1 MLGDI
6 AQVSWQVSG
15 TERGVLTVSG
25 AGTQRQ
31 IEVRPDESP
40 YALTFD
46 RTGVFTVTLQAVR
59 GDAAASAS
67 TTIEVLPEV
76 VLSVE
81 VQGEPELVRHVA
93 REVRLTW
100 DVTGAQPLEG
110 GYAISIDSSDQ
121 GERYSPRRC
130 R

>member
-1 MLGDI
+1 
-6 AQVSWQVSG
+6 VSG

-81 VQGEPELVRHVA
+81 VQGDRSWSGTSRA
-93 REVRLTW
+93 RC
-100 DVTGAQPLEG
+100 G
-110 GYAISIDSSDQ
+110 
-121 GERYSPRRC
+121 
-130 R
+130 